1 MRTLLGVLIGV
12 MVLASPV
19 WAGLPDGSPRG
30 PLAPECWPDQALQ
43 ALRADVP
50 LAKKIKV
57 VQSWI
62 DHCEFHWQSPSNS
75 QLLMLAHYAKF
86 KYPFS
91 QPYVKKAQI
100 PLHDGRKLRAVMAF
114 KPADKARD
122 LVIFR
127 CGVFCD
133 SDSSSTLSNALMN
146 VFEENPV
153 HLVFLNSTSGLEYA
167 KDNGAAHMGGFDEGY
182 QNLEVAKY
190 ILKRQGQLGIKVRR
204 IHIMGMSLGGLSTL
218 FSSLYAETAE
228 EFQGMNFGSFVAVCP
243 MVDTRSEFD
252 EHLGYRNFASLVFK
266 YRTRKLFKGLP
277 ILLKPLEK
285 ILTGKNMAS
294 AQERDNITT
303 ALDLSAH
310 YYEENWNRLG
320 FAGYIPRPRGMDRV
334 SLLDASNVLYYENR
348 YSPNTVVLHAKNDI
362 LVPWEKNSRKLVG
375 RQTDRLGVLSTK
387 RGNHCAFTEAM
398 DWGFFSQ
405 FVSGL
410 VNGGKDL
417 PRTKIA
423 VPAAVAAAYSQRL
436 WPGDAYSHYQWSVKP
451 GAREARLTLWRF
463 SDRGNGCAYQK
474 PHYSPMENMY
484 ACQTSSTVKVPLTD
498 LRGFGVPAAAGDV
511 SAANRLER
519 YLNGRTRLVLR
530 NGQRAVSTTESP
542 VSFESQGKFDPRYGL
557 L

>member
-1 MRTLLGVLIGV
+1 MRTLLGVVIGV
-12 MVLASPV
+12 MLLASPV
-19 WAGLPDGSPRG
+19 WAGLPDGAPRG
-30 PLAPECWPDQALQ
+30 PLSPECWPDQALQ
-43 ALRADVP
+43 ALAADLP
-50 LAKKIKV
+50 IAKRVKV

-62 DHCEFHWQSPSNS
+62 DHCEFYWQTPSNS
-75 QLLMLAHYAKF
+75 QLLMLADYAKF
-86 KYPFS
+86 KYS
-91 QPYVKKAQI
+91 YNQPYVKRMQI
-100 PLHDGRKLRAVMAF
+100 PLRDGRKLRAVLAL

-182 QNLEVAKY
+182 QNLEVAQY

-204 IHIMGMSLGGLSTL
+204 THIMGMSLGGLSTL
-218 FSSLYAETAE
+218 FSSLYAEAAD
-228 EFQGMNFGSFVAVCP
+228 EFKGMNFGTFVAVCP

-266 YRTRKLFKGLP
+266 YRTRQLFRGLP
-277 ILLKPLEK
+277 SLLKPLEK
-285 ILTGKNMAS
+285 ILTGKAMAS
-294 AQERDNITT
+294 ERVSDDITK

-310 YYEENWNRLG
+310 YYEENWDRLG
-320 FAGYIPRPRGMDRV
+320 FAGYIRRPRSMDRV
-334 SLLDASNVLYYENR
+334 SLLDASNVLYYQNR
-348 YSPNTVVLHAKNDI
+348 FAPNTMVLHAKNDV
-362 LVPWEKNSRKLVG
+362 LVPWENNSRKLVG

-387 RGNHCAFTEAM
+387 RGNHCAFTKAM

-410 VNGGKDL
+410 VNEPKDL
-417 PRTKIA
+417 PRTKFA
-423 VPAAVAAAYSQRL
+423 VPAAVAEAYGKRL
-436 WPGDAYSHYQWSVKP
+436 WQGDAWSHYQWSVKP

-463 SDRGNGCAYQK
+463 SERGNGCAYQK
-474 PHYSPMENMY
+474 PHYSPTENSY

-498 LRGFGVPAAAGDV
+498 LRALGAPATAGDD

-519 YLNGRTRLVLR
+519 FLNGRTRLVLR
-530 NGQRAVSTTESP
+530 NGRRAVSTTESP
-542 VSFESQGKFDPRYGL
+542 VWLESQGKFDSRYGL

>member
-1 MRTLLGVLIGV
+1 MRALFGVLVG
-12 MVLASPV
+12 MMMLASPG
-19 WAGLPDGSPRG
+19 WAGLPNGSPAA
-30 PLAPECWPDQALQ
+30 PLSQECWPDQALQ

-57 VQSWI
+57 AQAWI
-62 DHCEFHWQSPSNS
+62 ERCEFHWQNPSAS
-75 QLLMLAHYAKF
+75 QLILLARYAKF
-86 KYPFS
+86 KYSFN
-91 QPYVKKAQI
+91 QPYIKKMQI
-100 PLHDGRKLRAVMAF
+100 PLQDGRKLRAVLAL

-133 SDSSSTLSNALMN
+133 SDSSSTLANALMN

-182 QNLEVAKY
+182 QNLEVAKF

-204 IHIMGMSLGGLSTL
+204 THVMGMSLGGLSTL
-218 FSSLYAETAE
+218 FSSLYANTAD
-228 EFQGMNFGSFVAVCP
+228 EFQGIKFGSFVAVCP

-266 YRTRKLFKGLP
+266 YRTRKIFKGLP
-277 ILLKPLEK
+277 SLLKPLEK
-285 ILTGKNMAS
+285 ILGGKYQAS
-294 AQERDNITT
+294 ARERDNITD

-348 YSPNTVVLHAKNDI
+348 YSPNTVVLHAKND
-362 LVPWEKNSRKLVG
+362 LMVPWDKNSRKLVG

-387 RGNHCAFTEAM
+387 RGNHCAFTQAM
-398 DWGFFSQ
+398 DWGVFSQ
-405 FVSGL
+405 FVSGM
-410 VNGGKDL
+410 VNSSKDL
-417 PRTKIA
+417 PRSKIA
-423 VPAAVAAAYSQRL
+423 VPGSISAAYGQRL
-436 WPGDAYSHYQWSVKP
+436 WERDAWSHYQWEVKP
-451 GAREARLTLWRF
+451 GAREAKLTLWRF
-463 SDRGNGCAYQK
+463 NARNNGCWDQK
-474 PHYSPMENMY
+474 PHYSPQESPY
-484 ACQTSSTVKVPLTD
+484 SCQSSSIVKVPLND
-498 LRGFGVPAAAGDV
+498 LRAFGVPAAAGDEF
-511 SAANRLER
+511 AANRLER

-530 NGQRAVSTTESP
+530 NGQRAVSTRESP
-542 VSFESQGKFDPRYGL
+542 VWLESQGKFDSRYGL